1 MRANDGAVAIA
12 RPPTIT
18 DLLLNMRSISCGA
31 IPQDEYASDC
41 QPGEAAAERLHRL
54 VMGA

>member
-1 MRANDGAVAIA
+1 MRVNDGAVAIA

-18 DLLLNMRSISCGA
+18 DLLLNMRSISCGV
-31 IPQDEYASDC
+31 IPQDKYAGDC

-54 VMGA
+54 VREA